1 MVETKEI
8 ARREIKNENF
18 RIYIPPEVVEIL
30 DLKQFDEI
38 SFQYD
43 GEDIIIR
50 KNLVNRKTVKTISK
64 IKT

>member
-8 ARREIKNENF
+8 ARREIKNKNF
-18 RIYIPPEVVEIL
+18 RIYIPSEVVEIL